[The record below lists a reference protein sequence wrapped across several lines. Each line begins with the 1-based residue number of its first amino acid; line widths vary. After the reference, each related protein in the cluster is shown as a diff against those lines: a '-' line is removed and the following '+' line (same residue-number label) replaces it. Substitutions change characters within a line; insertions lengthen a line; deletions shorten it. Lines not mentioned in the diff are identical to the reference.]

1 MVIDDQ
7 GKLLS
12 WIMVMDDQTKILV
25 VTSWLRATN
34 KKMFLVDNGYREPK
48 KILSHRMVISNQKK
62 FSQ

>member
-1 MVIDDQ
+1 M
-7 GKLLS
+7 
-12 WIMVMDDQTKILV
+12 TKGNFCHGLWLWM
-25 VTSWLRATN
+25 TKQKFSWLPHGYGQLV